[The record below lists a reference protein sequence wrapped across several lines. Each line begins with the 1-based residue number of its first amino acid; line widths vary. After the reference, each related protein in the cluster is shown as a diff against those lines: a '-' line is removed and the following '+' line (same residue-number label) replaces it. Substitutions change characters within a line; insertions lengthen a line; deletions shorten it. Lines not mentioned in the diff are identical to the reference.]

1 MYQSYGLYEFLHD
14 HLYVHLIRKC
24 YDIKNHLCK
33 YLKNLTVYTCIFKLD
48 SLKSIFS
55 QVYEIQ
61 VLKSI
66 LVNERMQDTFILLV
80 VSSGNQ

>member
-1 MYQSYGLYEFLHD
+1 LF
-14 HLYVHLIRKC
+14 
-24 YDIKNHLCK
+24 
-33 YLKNLTVYTCIFKLD
+33 TCIVKLD

-66 LVNERMQDTFILLV
+66 LVNERMQDTFIRSV